1 MDWAHYQR
9 LQPPMPA
16 LSFGKVHCINFSKSA
31 ENLCMSASELS
42 TALLESWNLVLGE
55 VLIEQIEKQRAVSF

>member
-1 MDWAHYQR
+1 
-9 LQPPMPA
+9 MPA